1 MAFIYNRIRILSIIY
16 YTNHRVKYIHLH
28 IVSSNILVLYAF
40 HLCPFVFH
48 SFISFISFIDLLVN
62 ELDRQKV
69 LTKHHNHKFASP
81 AVFII
86 VQLGIT
92 LDFWK
97 VGIRGFAVPHSV
109 GEVDNKS

>member
-1 MAFIYNRIRILSIIY
+1 MLS
-16 YTNHRVKYIHLH
+16 
-28 IVSSNILVLYAF
+28 
-40 HLCPFVFH
+40 HLCPFVSH

-81 AVFII
+81 AVFIT
-86 VQLGIT
+86 VELGIT

-109 GEVDNKS
+109 GEVDDKS